1 MTPDIVT
8 VCLAVL
14 VSDVLNVKV
23 NFIDTE
29 LSALISFSIAAF
41 FFFLEAHTERVTNLN
56 ILCSQFYLAWNL

>member
-1 MTPDIVT
+1 MTADIVT

-29 LSALISFSIAAF
+29 LSALISFSIATF
-41 FFFLEAHTERVTNLN
+41 FFPRHTQRG
-56 ILCSQFYLAWNL
+56 

>member
-1 MTPDIVT
+1 MTADIVT

-29 LSALISFSIAAF
+29 LSALISFSIATF
-41 FFFLEAHTERVTNLN
+41 FFPEAHTERVTNLN
-56 ILCSQFYLAWNL
+56 ILCSQFYLA

>member
-1 MTPDIVT
+1 MKPVICRCQLLTADIVT

-29 LSALISFSIAAF
+29 LSALISFSMATFYF
-41 FFFLEAHTERVTNLN
+41 FGGTHREGN
-56 ILCSQFYLAWNL
+56 